1 MVKILITSVGSLVGQ
16 NVLDSLQDRRADV
29 EVVGVNSLASAAGNF
44 RCDRCYLAPSAAI
57 FDAYRDRL
65 HSILCEERPDLVLPG
80 RDDDVVVLA
89 AIKEAAPSFFAAIP
103 VGPLSIA
110 KVLADKWASHEFA
123 AVHGLPYVDTALAD
137 DLPAV
142 RRIVSRH
149 GFPLIAK
156 PRRGNG
162 SRGTRVVFDDA
173 QCAAVGKLDGYVLQ
187 HYVQPEPEVLRSRQG
202 DGTGV
207 PLFYAPV
214 LQQIVSQAVI
224 GPDGRVRELF
234 CTFIDLVMGRAERIV
249 WLDDAEVMEATCR
262 YAEAVAAAGW
272 VGALNVQGRRDKE
285 GAFLVYELNGR
296 VSGGTM
302 ARLLLGFDEVGML
315 FESFTG
321 RTIPPSSRG
330 IGAHGIVTKSLVDF
344 TAEPNNIAD
353 LQNLGKWQRV
363 QSSGART

>member
-16 NVLDSLQDRRADV
+16 NILDSLQDRRADV
-29 EVVGVNSLASAAGNF
+29 EIVGVNSLASAAGNF
-44 RCDRCYLAPSAAI
+44 RCDRCYLAPPATS
-57 FDAYRDRL
+57 FDAYQERL
-65 HSILCEERPDLVLPG
+65 HSILRQELPDLVLPG

-89 AIKEAAPSFFAAIP
+89 AIKEAVPSLCAAIP

-110 KVLADKWASHEFA
+110 NVFDDKWASHGFA
-123 AVHGLPYVDTALAD
+123 IGHGLPYVDTALAE
-137 DLPAV
+137 DLPSV
-142 RRIVSRH
+142 RQIVSRH

-162 SRGTRVVFDDA
+162 SRGTRVVFDDT
-173 QCAAVGKLDGYVLQ
+173 QCAAARKLDGYVLQ
-187 HYVQPEPEVLRSRQG
+187 HYVQPEPEVMRSQQG
-202 DGTGV
+202 DGAGV
-207 PLFYAPV
+207 PLFHAPV

-224 GPDGRVRELF
+224 GFDGQVRGVF

-249 WLDDAEVMEATCR
+249 WLDDAEVMEITHR

-272 VGALNVQGRRDKE
+272 VGALNVQGRRDKG

-315 FESFTG
+315 VESFTG
-321 RTIPPSSRG
+321 RTIPPSSKG
-330 IGAHGIVTKSLVDF
+330 IGTHGIVTKSLADF
-344 TAEPNNIAD
+344 TAEPNAIAD
-353 LQNLGKWQRV
+353 LQDLGKWQRA
-363 QSSGART
+363 QSTGTRT